1 MSMKLFTANMN
12 MSQKMLDG
20 LIDCELGLFGSM
32 KRDRTLFDLQKTFY
46 SAAAFNPTF
55 PDFPDP
61 ETGSWDQITT
71 ASQITNPLAWMDV
84 DNREETS
91 YFSSL
96 RPPDFSFA
104 EGFEDGAIW
113 FLYL

>member
-1 MSMKLFTANMN
+1 MKLFTANMN

-55 PDFPDP
+55 
-61 ETGSWDQITT
+61 
-71 ASQITNPLAWMDV
+71 
-84 DNREETS
+84 
-91 YFSSL
+91 
-96 RPPDFSFA
+96 
-104 EGFEDGAIW
+104 
-113 FLYL
+113 

>member
-1 MSMKLFTANMN
+1 MKLFTANMN

-55 PDFPDP
+55 PDFRIEPGAGTRLRRP
-61 ETGSWDQITT
+61 VRLQIHWPGWTWTT
-71 ASQITNPLAWMDV
+71 ARRLLISVRTPA
-84 DNREETS
+84 
-91 YFSSL
+91 
-96 RPPDFSFA
+96 
-104 EGFEDGAIW
+104 
-113 FLYL
+113 